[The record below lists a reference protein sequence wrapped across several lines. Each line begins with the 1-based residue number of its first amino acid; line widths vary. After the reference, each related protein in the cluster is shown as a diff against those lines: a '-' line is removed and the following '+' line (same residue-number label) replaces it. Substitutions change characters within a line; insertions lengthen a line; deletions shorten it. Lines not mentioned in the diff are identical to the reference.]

1 MCWQNRRDWIVRYII
16 VFLIGIPVIS
26 LTWGQL
32 SILEAQALEGGIFS
46 PDGNLLAVRTGGT
59 EVLIFDT
66 DSVQQI
72 ETLSTTGKHP
82 YRLAFSL
89 DSRYLAWREDMNGG
103 VGVWDL
109 STFEQVAYFDIRAFA
124 IVGLVFVPG
133 GEFLAASVVADDV
146 GAGSPFPGVVHF
158 WEVGT
163 WKKHGAWHPQGN
175 GSAGGIAFTPDGEQ
189 FLVSATRGG
198 VGEWVTES
206 FTVDVETL
214 RTIDVHEGENRIHAF
229 SPDGR
234 FVVVPVDW
242 GNRVLLIRDAENDAE
257 IALLSDPV
265 VGYLYFRSI
274 SPDGKLLATLNWGT
288 KPYRQSEVILWDTQI
303 WEMEH
308 RLALPAGQSIALGF
322 VKDTY
327 WYAGIAPTGE
337 LRIWD
342 LIAQDSWT
350 GVSPLPDMKITTW
363 GYIREIR

>member
-1 MCWQNRRDWIVRYII
+1 MYWQNSRDWIVRYII

-59 EVLIFDT
+59 EVLVFDT

-72 ETLSTTGKHP
+72 ETLSTTGKRA
-82 YRLAFSL
+82 YMLAFSL
-89 DSRYLAWREDMNGG
+89 DSRYLAWSEGMNGG

-124 IVGLVFVPG
+124 IEGLVFVPG

-234 FVVVPVDW
+234 FVVVPVGWDD
-242 GNRVLLIRDAENDAE
+242 RVLLIRDPENDAE
-257 IALLSDPV
+257 IARLSDPV
-265 VGYLYFRSI
+265 VGWLRFQSI
-274 SPDGKLLATLNWGT
+274 SPDSRWLATSYW
-288 KPYRQSEVILWDTQI
+288 RQGVVIWDTQT
-303 WEMEH
+303 WEIEH
-308 RLALPAGQSIALGF
+308 RLALPTEQSIARGF
-322 VKDTY
+322 VNDTY

-363 GYIREIR
+363 GYIRAVR